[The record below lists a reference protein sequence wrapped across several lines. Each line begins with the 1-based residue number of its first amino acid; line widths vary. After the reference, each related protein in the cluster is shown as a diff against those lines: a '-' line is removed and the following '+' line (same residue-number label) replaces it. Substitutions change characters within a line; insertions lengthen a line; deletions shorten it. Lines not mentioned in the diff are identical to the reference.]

1 MTQLGRRLPRAKV
14 AAKLYPTGQ
23 MRTAVEGLY
32 AGMVTF
38 LLKTHEWL
46 HEPKWKRAYHNIT
59 RPPALQYG
67 DVLEQ
72 IEGCSKD
79 IIEIA
84 TLSSHKDL
92 RAMHTFQNEQLYQI
106 IKRLEAADHDRG
118 AQIRGLRHL
127 LSSLGHSQSELQG
140 KIDLV
145 LSVLQVA
152 GISIQDLLVKADT
165 YHSIQMNAHLNTNDR
180 LTDLQLAQT
189 LASLSSSF
197 HDPHKCFQRHLLLR
211 KRRAAGIAT
220 VASTNEFWRSPT
232 LKSFSLNHDSD
243 MVIVKGTF
251 NLRAAIRDFGVD
263 AIRALTRSEIT
274 TVWALE
280 GADREKSRWNSA
292 DFLRYLTWQ
301 VLRNSKLTEKQMSVR
316 YSQFQ
321 TVQTPMEWM
330 RLFREVVKRVDGQLY
345 LIVDLAVMQASLAT
359 VDGFNII
366 NELNELIRSSAQER
380 NFVLKTIVLTYD
392 TDWNRMLPSALDS
405 SIIAVKK
412 ATSRKLPRK
421 QNRNLRFSK
430 A

>member
-1 MTQLGRRLPRAKV
+1 
-14 AAKLYPTGQ
+14 
-23 MRTAVEGLY
+23 MRIAVEGLY
-32 AGMVTF
+32 AGILTF
-38 LLKTHEWL
+38 LLKTHEWC
-46 HEPKWKRAYHNIT
+46 HESKLKRAYHSIT
-59 RPPALQYG
+59 RPPALHYG
-67 DVLEQ
+67 DVLER
-72 IEGCSKD
+72 IESCSKD

-84 TLSSHKDL
+84 TLSSHEEL
-92 RAMHTFQNEQLYQI
+92 RAMHTSQNEQLYQI
-106 IKRLEAADHDRG
+106 IERLEAADHDRE
-118 AQIRGLRHL
+118 AQLRGVHLL
-127 LSSLGHSQSELQG
+127 LSSLGRSQSELQL
-140 KIDLV
+140 KVDLI
-145 LSVLQVA
+145 LSLLQDA
-152 GISIQDLLVKADT
+152 GISIQDLLVKNDSRYPDPVVSQDIAKQRPA
-165 YHSIQMNAHLNTNDR
+165 YHSIQMNALINTNDR

-197 HDPHKCFQRHLLLR
+197 QDPHKCFQRHLLLR

-220 VASTNEFWRSPT
+220 VASTNEFWQSPA
-232 LKSFSLNHDSD
+232 LRSFSLNHDSD

-251 NLRAAIRDFGVD
+251 GLRAAIRDFGVD
-263 AIRALTRSEIT
+263 AIRTLTRSEIT

-321 TVQTPMEWM
+321 TAKTPMGWM
-330 RLFREVVKRVDGQLY
+330 RLFREVVKHVGGQLY
-345 LIVDLAVMQASLAT
+345 LIVDLAVMQASFAT

-366 NELNELIRSSAQER
+366 NEFNELIQTSAQDR
-380 NFVLKTIVLTYD
+380 NFVLKIIILTYD
-392 TDWNRMLPSALDS
+392 ADWHRMLPSELGG